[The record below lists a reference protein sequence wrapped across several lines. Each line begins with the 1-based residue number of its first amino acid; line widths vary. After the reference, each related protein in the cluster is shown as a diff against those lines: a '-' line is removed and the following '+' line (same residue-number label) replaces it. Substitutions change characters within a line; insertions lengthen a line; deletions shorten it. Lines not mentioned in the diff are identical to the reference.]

1 MSNNYKFYARI
12 KRIVSDEH
20 FKNASITFIM
30 RMLGA
35 LLLFIFNYIAV
46 KLLGPS
52 DSGIFFLAIT
62 IVNLVATMFL
72 FGTDQFILRK
82 IPSLKSLSKTRDAF
96 VNTVQILATFS
107 VIGTLLVI
115 LLSGTISN
123 FYEIGQLKQ
132 VLIIM
137 AFSIPFLNLGSFLG
151 EVLRAKRRFKQS
163 VFITTNSFYIVVI
176 PLILLL
182 SLSVEIK
189 LIPFSYIYLFAS
201 LIYLIIAVYIFRSIF
216 KSGSKK
222 LLLKIHAIEN
232 YSSTL
237 KESHPLFW
245 ISILYLAMSW
255 VDILVV
261 GFFLTPEQVSV
272 YSIVSKTAKL
282 MTFSIFAVNT
292 IIAPQIVKLYKN
304 NDIKGINLEAQKST
318 MLSVLFGLPLLII
331 FLSVPELILGIFGT
345 EYLAGDNILRILA
358 LGQAMNVFTGAV
370 IVIMTM
376 MNLERVVNVIS
387 FCAIFTQIVL
397 GVILTRNFG
406 MAGMAIA
413 TLVGG
418 AVLNMSAAIYLY
430 KAKKVRMIPTLKML
444 RLIR

>member
-1 MSNNYKFYARI
+1 
-12 KRIVSDEH
+12 
-20 FKNASITFIM
+20 
-30 RMLGA
+30 
-35 LLLFIFNYIAV
+35 
-46 KLLGPS
+46 
-52 DSGIFFLAIT
+52 
-62 IVNLVATMFL
+62 
-72 FGTDQFILRK
+72 
-82 IPSLKSLSKTRDAF
+82 
-96 VNTVQILATFS
+96 
-107 VIGTLLVI
+107 
-115 LLSGTISN
+115 
-123 FYEIGQLKQ
+123 
-132 VLIIM
+132 
-137 AFSIPFLNLGSFLG
+137 
-151 EVLRAKRRFKQS
+151 
-163 VFITTNSFYIVVI
+163 
-176 PLILLL
+176 
-182 SLSVEIK
+182 
-189 LIPFSYIYLFAS
+189 
-201 LIYLIIAVYIFRSIF
+201 
-216 KSGSKK
+216 
-222 LLLKIHAIEN
+222 
-232 YSSTL
+232 
-237 KESHPLFW
+237 
-245 ISILYLAMSW
+245 MSW